1 MSTITFH
8 TAVDLYKECN
18 TPLDCFYLFQC
29 TNSAAWTLDSLK
41 VLARACVFRMYSS
54 RLLTLNCVKSMFLF
68 KDATAPI
75 CKTGETLEVTF
86 FCLLTLDTVC

>member
-1 MSTITFH
+1 
-8 TAVDLYKECN
+8 
-18 TPLDCFYLFQC
+18 
-29 TNSAAWTLDSLK
+29 
-41 VLARACVFRMYSS
+41 MYSS